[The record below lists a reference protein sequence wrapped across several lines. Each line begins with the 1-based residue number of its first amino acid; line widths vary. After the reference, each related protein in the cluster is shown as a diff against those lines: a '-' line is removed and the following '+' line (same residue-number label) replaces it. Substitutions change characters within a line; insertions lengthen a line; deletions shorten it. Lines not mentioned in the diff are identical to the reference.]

1 MSSLWVREWRS
12 LIRNRSVLINPIAF
26 MFLGVLLFNLG
37 KTSLNEGLNADA
49 IGTLWL
55 LVLLTSMISL
65 DSAFRRDYENGMLEQ
80 IFISAEIPLLVIFV
94 RVLVLWLATGFLVSV
109 LSPLLIIL
117 MGVSEQLM
125 GKVFVGLMVGT
136 PALTFLGAIGAS
148 LTVGLGRGGV
158 LLALLILPLYIPVL
172 IFGVGVS
179 NSDALSVVD
188 DASLYWLIFISLA
201 SISLAPL
208 AVFVGLKISLGME

>member
-12 LIRNRSVLINPIAF
+12 LIRNLSVLTNPIAF

-94 RVLVLWLATGFLVSV
+94 RVLVLWLTTGFLVSV

-117 MGVSEQLM
+117 MGVPEQLM

-136 PALTFLGAIGAS
+136 LALTFLGAIGAS

>member
-94 RVLVLWLATGFLVSV
+94 RVLVLWLTTGFLVSV

-117 MGVSEQLM
+117 MGVPEQLM